1 LALGLREAVVRTF
14 WVTFC
19 AGAVFALA
27 LGGPV
32 AAQSAPASGSAA
44 TSTPASSGQEEL
56 LKNAEAYLRN
66 LYAWGPDFKVKLGPM
81 APSLAADFYK
91 VPVQV
96 TLNGQ
101 SDTGEVYVSKDGKTI
116 MRGDMFDMQKDPY
129 ADARGKLHVDGAP
142 TMGPANAPVTVV
154 EFADFE
160 CPHCKE
166 FNDMLGPILQKWPQ
180 VKFVYKDFP
189 LVDIHPWAE
198 TASVGARCAAVQS
211 PAAFWKM
218 HDAIFAQ
225 QDVISTENV
234 WDKLNGFATDEGL
247 NVDAFKAC
255 MASEDA
261 KKFVETERAEGAELG
276 VNSTPT
282 IYVNGRP
289 VVGGDTNLTQQFIQ
303 YELNSKTK

>member
-1 LALGLREAVVRTF
+1 MRIFRQGLCAAVV
-14 WVTFC
+14 C
-19 AGAVFALA
+19 ALA
-27 LGGPV
+27 WGGSV
-32 AAQSAPASGSAA
+32 AAQTAPAA
-44 TSTPASSGQEEL
+44 STPAVSGQEEL

-66 LYAWGPDFKVKLGPM
+66 LYAWGPDFKVKLGPVS
-81 APSLAADFYK
+81 PSLSPDFYK
-91 VPVQV
+91 LPVQV

-116 MRGDMFDMQKDPY
+116 VRGDMFNMQKDPY

-142 TMGPANAPVTVV
+142 SQGPANASVTVV
-154 EFADFE
+154 EFADFQ

-166 FNDMLGPILQKWPQ
+166 FNDLLGPILQKWPQ
-180 VKFVYKDFP
+180 AKFVYKDFP

-198 TASVGARCAAVQS
+198 TAAVGAHCAFQQS
-211 PAAFWKM
+211 AAAFWKM

-234 WDKLNGFATDEGL
+234 WDKLNGFAADEKL
-247 NVDAFKAC
+247 NLDTFKAC
-255 MASEDA
+255 MSSEDA

-289 VVGGDTNLTQQFIQ
+289 VVGGDPNLTQQFIQ
-303 YELNSKTK
+303 YEVNTHGK

>member
-1 LALGLREAVVRTF
+1 
-14 WVTFC
+14 
-19 AGAVFALA
+19 
-27 LGGPV
+27 
-32 AAQSAPASGSAA
+32 
-44 TSTPASSGQEEL
+44 
-56 LKNAEAYLRN
+56 
-66 LYAWGPDFKVKLGPM
+66 M
-81 APSLAADFYK
+81 
-91 VPVQV
+91 
-96 TLNGQ
+96 
-101 SDTGEVYVSKDGKTI
+101 
-116 MRGDMFDMQKDPY
+116 
-129 ADARGKLHVDGAP
+129 
-142 TMGPANAPVTVV
+142 TVV

-166 FNDMLGPILQKWPQ
+166 FNDMLAPILQKWPQ

-198 TASVGARCAAVQS
+198 TAAVGARCATLQS

-218 HDAIFAQ
+218 HDTIFAQ

-234 WDKLNGFATDEGL
+234 WDKLNGFAADEGL

-261 KKFVETERAEGAELG
+261 KKFVEMERAEGAELG

-289 VVGGDTNLTQQFIQ
+289 VVGGDPNLTQQFIQ
-303 YELNSKTK
+303 YELHTKTK